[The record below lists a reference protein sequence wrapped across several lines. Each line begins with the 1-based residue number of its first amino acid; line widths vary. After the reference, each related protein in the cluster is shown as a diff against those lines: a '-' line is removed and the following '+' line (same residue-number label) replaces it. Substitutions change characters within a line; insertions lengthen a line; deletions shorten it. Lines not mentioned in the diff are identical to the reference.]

1 VETLGESILECFN
14 GVLENELCTAE
25 KIRNK
30 EGKKNPECVL
40 EIQIFKSNILQAFL
54 TFGLE
59 IGIT

>member
-1 VETLGESILECFN
+1 MFQLK
-14 GVLENELCTAE
+14 

-30 EGKKNPECVL
+30 EGEKNSECVL